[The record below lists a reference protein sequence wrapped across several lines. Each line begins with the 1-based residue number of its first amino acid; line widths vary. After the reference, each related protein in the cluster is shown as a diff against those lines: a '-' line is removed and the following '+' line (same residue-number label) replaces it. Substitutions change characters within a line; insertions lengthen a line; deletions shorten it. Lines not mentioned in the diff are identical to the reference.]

1 MEKFKDKIAVIT
13 GGNSGIGLAT
23 AKAFIHEG
31 AKVIIMGRNSA
42 TLQQAVQTLGEYS
55 LGVQGDVSNLNDLD
69 RLYEKVN
76 EVYGYIDILFVNAG
90 VNRLGKI
97 EEITENFFDEII
109 NTNLKG
115 AFFTIQKALPL
126 MKDGSSIV
134 LNTSAV
140 AALGIPEISVY
151 SASKAG
157 LRSLVR
163 TVSVELLERKIR
175 VNAIAPGAVVET
187 SILSRYNI
195 PQEKLVNLGSQC
207 FNRIPAQRIGSVEEI
222 AKAVVFLAS
231 DDASYIIGCEL
242 AVDGGMTQL

>member
-97 EEITENFFDEII
+97 EEITENFFDEI
-109 NTNLKG
+109 
-115 AFFTIQKALPL
+115 
-126 MKDGSSIV
+126 
-134 LNTSAV
+134 
-140 AALGIPEISVY
+140 
-151 SASKAG
+151 
-157 LRSLVR
+157 
-163 TVSVELLERKIR
+163 
-175 VNAIAPGAVVET
+175 
-187 SILSRYNI
+187 
-195 PQEKLVNLGSQC
+195 
-207 FNRIPAQRIGSVEEI
+207 
-222 AKAVVFLAS
+222 
-231 DDASYIIGCEL
+231 
-242 AVDGGMTQL
+242 